1 MVRPLTERRA
11 HSRFGH
17 PTISPLQ
24 AVLRPG
30 HAVSVVNLS
39 AGGALLDGP
48 RPLRPGSRVFLQV
61 TVAGQTGGRT
71 AHVLRC
77 AVASALVGALAR
89 GLAAGREAG
98 HLRDR
103 FEEELRSLVR
113 ARSIA
118 VRDEPEPAAADV
130 VCFDIPASASHTRAR
145 IEAVFE
151 PARMLDGWTCQILDS
166 ATQLGSGARGRARPG
181 EGAALGT
188 QPGRRRRATDR
199 LEPRDPGRPGPDRAR
214 GRHRL
219 LRPD

>member
-77 AVASALVGALAR
+77 TVASLENQTGVQYRSAIAFDNHWESLWEHCTLRGYRMPMLLDHFEMVDGHFLPGGTEPLA
-89 GLAAGREAG
+89 
-98 HLRDR
+98 
-103 FEEELRSLVR
+103 
-113 ARSIA
+113 
-118 VRDEPEPAAADV
+118 PE
-130 VCFDIPASASHTRAR
+130 S
-145 IEAVFE
+145 E
-151 PARMLDGWTCQILDS
+151 DG
-166 ATQLGSGARGRARPG
+166 
-181 EGAALGT
+181 
-188 QPGRRRRATDR
+188 
-199 LEPRDPGRPGPDRAR
+199 PR
-214 GRHRL
+214 
-219 LRPD
+219 